1 MTRWKNLLP
10 FLLWWPLVN
19 RNSLRADIIAGLTN
33 AVIVL
38 PQGVAFAI
46 IAGLPPEY
54 GLYTAMVTPVIAALF
69 GSSWHLISGPTTAI
83 SIVVFATVSGVAEPG
98 TPQYIN
104 AVLTLTFLAG
114 VYQLV
119 FGLARMGSLVNFV
132 SHTVV
137 VGFTT
142 GAAVLILTSQMKVVL
157 GLDLERADFVHTWW
171 QIIQSWQEVN
181 PIVFAIAFTT
191 AVVAMGVKKIHSRA
205 PHLLIALLVGSAMT
219 WLLDGQANGVKL
231 LGALPSHLPPP
242 SLPDL
247 TLDNVRALSTSAL
260 AVAILGL
267 IEAVSISRSIA
278 VKSRQRINGNQEF
291 IGQGLSNIV
300 GSFFSAYAGSGS
312 FTRSGVNY
320 DAGARTPLSAIFAA
334 SALALLVL
342 FVAPLTRYL
351 PIPAMGGVIVIVA
364 WGLVNIPEIKKI
376 ISAGS
381 HEWSVLLATFA
392 STLFVEL
399 EFAVYGGVLLS
410 LLLYLNRTS
419 KPKVLSLAPNPNAPK
434 RRIEDADELH
444 LQQCPQMNMA
454 SIDGSLFFGAIDHV
468 ETQLDRLRRANPRQK
483 HLMVL
488 CEGVNFIDLAGAELL
503 EREADSRAK
512 MDGSMALVGLKEKT
526 IADLNRY
533 GVLEHIGED
542 NLMDSKTYALR
553 DISARFDP
561 EVCQRC
567 TVKIFR
573 ECEMLSKKPE
583 LKAPELNESDSGIK
597 QGHANK

>member
-1 MTRWKNLLP
+1 MTRWTNLLP

-19 RNSLRADIIAGLTN
+19 RKSLRADLIAGLTN

-83 SIVVFATVSGVAEPG
+83 SIVVFTTVSGVAEPG
-98 TPQYIN
+98 TPEYIT

-142 GAAVLILTSQMKVVL
+142 GAAALILTSQMKVVL
-157 GLDLERADFVHTWW
+157 GLDLERGDFVETWW
-171 QIIQSWQEVN
+171 QIAHAWREIN
-181 PIVFAIAFTT
+181 PTVLIIATVT
-191 AVVAMGVKKIHSRA
+191 ALVAVGVKALHSRA
-205 PHLLIALLVGSAMT
+205 PHLLIALLAGSATT
-219 WLLDGQANGVKL
+219 WLLDGEAHGVKL
-231 LGALPSHLPPP
+231 LGALPSYLPPP
-242 SLPDL
+242 SLPDF

-334 SALALLVL
+334 IALALLVL

-392 STLFVEL
+392 ATLFVEL

-410 LLLYLNRTS
+410 LLLYLKRTS

-434 RRIEDADELH
+434 RRIEDADQLK
-444 LQQCPQMNMA
+444 LAQCPQMKMA
-454 SIDGSLFFGAIDHV
+454 SIDGSLFFGAVDYV
-468 ETQLDRLRRANPRQK
+468 ETQFDRLRRANPRQK

-488 CEGVNFIDLAGAELL
+488 CDGVNFIDLAGAELI
-503 EREADSRAK
+503 EREFENRQK
-512 MDGSMALVGLKEKT
+512 MGGSIALVSLKDKT
-526 IADLNRY
+526 VADLERY
-533 GVLEHIGED
+533 GVLEHIGKE
-542 NLMDSKTYALR
+542 NIMDSKTYALR

-561 EVCQRC
+561 AVCQRC

-573 ECEMLSKKPE
+573 ECEFLSQKPQ
-583 LKAPELNESDSGIK
+583 PEQSKSTSQPSAVATK
-597 QGHANK
+597 